1 MHTNRQARS
10 SEHGDF
16 APKDASKDTPENP
29 SRWQARFRALTPL
42 KQRFLLAFIA
52 ILAGGL
58 QFLSYA
64 PLSWWWTAWV
74 GLALLIFAFFCA
86 ADWKSS
92 VVGGFSWATATALFS
107 LPWIGSFVGIGPYVA
122 LSIVLGLLTIP
133 AALAMWLIAQSSF
146 PLALKLPGMA
156 AALVAGEALL
166 ARWPFGGFPWL
177 RVAWG
182 QVDGPLA
189 PAVAIGSTALVTFLA
204 ACVGAGLVALTLRSY
219 ATSAALLVGALIVGW
234 ALPAWTQPLPEPT
247 AADNARVAVIQ
258 GNVPRL
264 GLEFNAQRRAVLQ
277 NHADATNELARRVHQ
292 GKEQQPDIVI
302 WPENSSDVS
311 PFTDGEA
318 ARIIENAAMNIGAPI
333 VVGTFT
339 YTNGVQ
345 NTMVVWDPKTGP
357 GDQHEKIYLQPFGET
372 MPFRELL
379 RHFSDMVDHAGD
391 MTPGNGDAVVTTPGT
406 DGLKK
411 VNLGLATCYEVVF
424 DGAFRNA
431 VNHGSTM
438 LATPTNNAT
447 FGFTDMT
454 YQQLAMSRM
463 RAMEFQRSTAV
474 AATSGVSAIVD
485 AHGDVVKQSKI
496 FEQKVLTETL
506 PQYSHLTFAA
516 RFGTW
521 IEGLLTAFGILC
533 VVGAVLRRRGG
544 DARAGADEVDGR
556 DTEQNMH

>member
-1 MHTNRQARS
+1 MHNNRQARS
-10 SEHGDF
+10 SEKEET
-16 APKDASKDTPENP
+16 ARPIPN
-29 SRWQARFRALTPL
+29 RWQARFRALPPW
-42 KQRFLLAFIA
+42 KQRLILALAA
-52 ILAGGL
+52 IIAGGL

-64 PLSWWWTAWV
+64 PLGWWWAAWI
-74 GLALLIFAFFCA
+74 GLTLLIAALLTA
-86 ADWKSS
+86 ADWKSG
-92 VVGGFSWATATALFS
+92 VLVGFLWASATALFS
-107 LPWIGSFVGIGPYVA
+107 LPWIGSFVGIMPYVA
-122 LSIVLGLLTIP
+122 LSLVLGVLAIP
-133 AALAMWLIAQSSF
+133 ATLAMWAIGRTAF
-146 PLALKLPGMA
+146 PLWLKLLGMSA
-156 AALVAGEALL
+156 TLVAGEALL

-189 PAVAIGSTALVTFLA
+189 PAVVLGSTALVSFLT
-204 ACVGAGLVALTLRSY
+204 ACVGASLVSLVAQKF
-219 ATSAALLVGALIVGW
+219 ATAAALIVGALFIGW
-234 ALPAWTQPLPEPT
+234 ALPAWTQPLPEP
-247 AADNARVAVIQ
+247 AASDNTRVAVIQ

-277 NHADATNELARRVHQ
+277 NHADATNELARKVRS
-292 GKEQQPDIVI
+292 GSAEQPDIVI

-311 PFTDGEA
+311 PFTDSEA
-318 ARIIENAAMNIGAPI
+318 ARIIDEAAMNIGAPI
-333 VVGTFT
+333 VVGTFS
-339 YTNGVQ
+339 YANGTQ
-345 NTMVVWDPKTGP
+345 NTMVVWNPGTGP
-357 GDQHEKIYLQPFGET
+357 GDRHEKIYLQPFGET
-372 MPFRELL
+372 MPYRELL

-391 MTPGNGDAVVTTPGT
+391 MTPGDGPGVVTTPGT

-411 VNLGLATCYEVVF
+411 VNLGIATCYEVVF

-431 VNHGSTM
+431 VSNGATM

-485 AHGDVVKQSKI
+485 AHGDVVKHSEI

-516 RFGTW
+516 RYGAW

-533 VVGAVLRRRGG
+533 VVGAVVRRRGDKAA
-544 DARAGADEVDGR
+544 DASDGR